1 MTEPTGL
8 KHILVLDDDAD
19 FRALLRNYL
28 GKLFDRVEVQE
39 YDPVARGVPGE
50 DFDWSRYDVLILDY
64 YLCISNVTGLDIL
77 QANRKN
83 KLFPAAI
90 MLTGAGSEEVAV
102 RAVKAGVYDYLRKE
116 KLDKE
121 QLKRSIL
128 NAFEQH
134 KDEQQRLSELT
145 NQSLAFNKALFYQ
158 ELESKLDRSGKER
171 VLLLI
176 QLDDDQMLEQR
187 LGGILRDNIVRHIA
201 RRSFEVFQVGEC
213 HPHITR
219 LGDAAVALLIDK
231 PESRKTL
238 DFNMNGLCAHLKKRP
253 YKFDDKKFRFTVS
266 IGVVEIPRSGRSAD
280 RLIQQARR
288 AAELA
293 THTEG
298 NSFHFFAAEDE
309 PALSPEPAAEPSAG
323 DPGQASAT
331 PASELVIDADLAD
344 ALDDIVEEAPE
355 PPPVLPSSLEFPQ
368 DEAPSEAEPPVAV
381 SPVVPEPPPP
391 SPETATAAPAPP
403 VAAKPPPSPEPE
415 PVPAPQPATPAPAP
429 ATPAAPA
436 APPDLALEPLA
447 PSSTEPATPAQAP
460 EAATPAPRRELTLEP
475 VERAAAPAPGPIPA
489 ATPPQAPPPPAV
501 RPAPAAKAPPAPT
514 PSIAPKTPPAPAPRP
529 SAGPTPAGSA
539 PPPAA
544 KAARPAPPATP
555 AAAPAKPGPGPTKPA
570 AAAPTAKPASPAARP
585 AAAPAPAA
593 PPKPAAPAP
602 KPAAPAG
609 KAAPAAPR
617 PASDEIELDEATLSE
632 AARSIRKAFAE
643 KRVVQTFQPVMPLFN
658 EEGVEVPEVYR
669 VRLQLIDRDG
679 TVHTEDFVYAEAN
692 TPDFQKFIDRW
703 LLRETIGRVVNNP
716 GSDQVFIIRISEPSL
731 ADPGL
736 FNWLRKLLSGLD
748 KQRPGKSIAL
758 EMSAPDFTNQQKKA
772 AALITYLGKSQ
783 GFRFV
788 MAQVREPDEAKPL
801 SGGGSG
807 IELLKVGTETLQKL
821 KATPAAAGQ
830 TGSMFDGLV
839 GKGVQVIAEGVED
852 ATTLTNV
859 ISAGAHYAMGN
870 FIGEPTQHI
879 DDSTNVESFE
889 IT

>member
-8 KHILVLDDDAD
+8 KRILVLDDDAD
-19 FRALLRNYL
+19 FRALLCNYL
-28 GKLFDRVEVQE
+28 GKLFERVEVQE

-83 KLFPAAI
+83 KFFPAAI

-128 NAFEQH
+128 SAFEQH

-158 ELESKLDRSGKER
+158 ELESKVEGSGKER

-176 QLDDDQMLEQR
+176 QLDDEQMLEQR

-201 RRSFEVFQVGEC
+201 RRSFEIFQVGEC

-266 IGVVEIPRSGRSAD
+266 MGVVEVPRAGRSAD
-280 RLIQQARR
+280 RLIQQART
-288 AAELA
+288 AAEIA
-293 THTEG
+293 TRTEG
-298 NSFHFFAAEDE
+298 NSFHVFQPEDE
-309 PALSPEPAAEPSAG
+309 PTPKSEPVVEPAAGIPEP
-323 DPGQASAT
+323 PGAE
-331 PASELVIDADLAD
+331 PGPELAIDADLAD
-344 ALDDIVEEAPE
+344 ALDDIVEEPPE
-355 PPPVLPSSLEFPQ
+355 PPPVLPLSLEFPQ
-368 DEAPSEAEPPVAV
+368 DEAPREAAE
-381 SPVVPEPPPP
+381 SPTAAASAAAPEPPP
-391 SPETATAAPAPP
+391 SAETET
-403 VAAKPPPSPEPE
+403 
-415 PVPAPQPATPAPAP
+415 ATPAPATTAKP
-429 ATPAAPA
+429 DPGLERERAPQPTPSAPA
-436 APPDLALEPLA
+436 PVAGTLPPPAPPPGLTLEPR
-447 PSSTEPATPAQAP
+447 EQAP
-460 EAATPAPRRELTLEP
+460 TQPAPASETPKSSFPAPRQELTLEP
-475 VERAAAPAPGPIPA
+475 VEKGASPAPDAAPAP
-489 ATPPQAPPPPAV
+489 TPPQAPLRPAAK
-501 RPAPAAKAPPAPT
+501 PAPAAKVPLTPTPPIAHKVPPPA
-514 PSIAPKTPPAPAPRP
+514 SSKHSGKPAPAKSP
-529 SAGPTPAGSA
+529 PT
-539 PPPAA
+539 PAA
-544 KAARPAPPATP
+544 KAAARVPPAKPTP
-555 AAAPAKPGPGPTKPA
+555 APAKPGMGAAKPA
-570 AAAPTAKPASPAARP
+570 AAAPAAKASSPAPRP
-585 AAAPAPAA
+585 ATAAAPSAAPKRAAPAPTPPAPAA
-593 PPKPAAPAP
+593 KPAPAP
-602 KPAAPAG
+602 K
-609 KAAPAAPR
+609 
-617 PASDEIELDEATLSE
+617 PASDEIELDETTLSE
-632 AARSIRKAFAE
+632 AARSIRKAFSE

-679 TVHTEDFVYAEAN
+679 TVRTEDFVYEEAN

-879 DDSTNVESFE
+879 DD
-889 IT
+889 